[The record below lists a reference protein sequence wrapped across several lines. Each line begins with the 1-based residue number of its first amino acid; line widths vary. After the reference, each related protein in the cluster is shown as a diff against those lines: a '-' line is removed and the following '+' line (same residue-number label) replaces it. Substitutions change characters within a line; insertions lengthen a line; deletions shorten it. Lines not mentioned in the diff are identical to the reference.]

1 MKLRLITVGL
11 IVVVALSLLACSGV
25 PKNITILAD
34 SSVGEEV
41 EIAAGGSIT
50 VMLESNPTTGF
61 KWELSGITDQT
72 VLKQDGEAEYMPPE
86 GTMVGAGG
94 HEKWTF
100 LALKKGTS
108 TISLEYSRPW
118 EGGEKAERTY
128 TLNATVK

>member
-94 HEKWTF
+94 MRNGLFW
-100 LALKKGTS
+100 L
-108 TISLEYSRPW
+108 
-118 EGGEKAERTY
+118 
-128 TLNATVK
+128 